1 MEDTQGDV
9 KRMENARTDYR
20 AALNWM
26 KDVSQEL
33 DPDTNSQLDKFKN
46 VQTKV
51 KKSKKQFDHHKLICL
66 QKVDLLAAAR
76 CNMFSHV
83 LIFYQQSLQRFAES
97 IAASFEHA
105 TKDFKRK
112 HARAYL
118 IIYILNIIFI
128 CIFIIIICQ
137 GTSYSITFLFH
148 PTYHIKYQ

>member
-1 MEDTQGDV
+1 MCLQEIETFCLRAVEDTQGDV

-51 KKSKKQFDHHKLICL
+51 KKSKQQFDHHKLICL

-97 IAASFEHA
+97 VAASFEHA
-105 TKDFKRK
+105 TKDFKRE
-112 HARAYL
+112 HAW
-118 IIYILNIIFI
+118 IYFIVLFISIFI
-128 CIFIIIICQ
+128 FIFRPIYQ
-137 GTSYSITFLFH
+137 
-148 PTYHIKYQ
+148 IKYQ

>member
-26 KDVSQEL
+26 KDISQEL

-51 KKSKKQFDHHKLICL
+51 KKSKQQFDHHKLICL

-83 LIFYQQSLQRFAES
+83 LIFYQQSLQRFAETV
-97 IAASFEHA
+97 AASFEHA

-112 HARAYL
+112 HERTYVTVHFIRIFTFIFRLTYQININNYTNSCFKSL
-118 IIYILNIIFI
+118 IGYI
-128 CIFIIIICQ
+128 
-137 GTSYSITFLFH
+137 H
-148 PTYHIKYQ
+148 R